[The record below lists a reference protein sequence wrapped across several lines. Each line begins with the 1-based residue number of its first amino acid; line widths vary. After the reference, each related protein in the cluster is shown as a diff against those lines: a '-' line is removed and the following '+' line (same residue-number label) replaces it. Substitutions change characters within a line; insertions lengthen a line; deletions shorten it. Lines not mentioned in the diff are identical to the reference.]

1 MDYPQAS
8 EAHYNTQAGIGAAA
22 VLLARRTW
30 ASLRISDDFDAVWQ
44 SLGAKLLLI
53 LAAAQQSA
61 VIDGAAYVGSVLDE
75 FGVAADPV
83 AAVVGSTVKA
93 RIVPSSLVGVASSG
107 RPLESLLYNS
117 IIDVKQALG
126 AGASPVVALQK
137 GQFTV
142 ETIVQTQVA
151 DAGRSATSVAMAI
164 RPKVT
169 RYVRMLRR
177 PSCPRCVVL
186 AGKEFPWNAGFSR
199 HPKCD
204 CVGIPITENVK
215 GDFSTDPVEAVKAGA
230 VRGLSVADTKAI
242 VEDGANV
249 SRVINAH
256 SGMDTAQVFG
266 RDLKITFAK
275 TSRRKAT
282 DLRLRPESIYQIA
295 ASRSEA
301 ISLLKKY
308 GYIT

>member
-151 DAGRSATSVAMAI
+151 DAGRSATSVGYGDPAEGD
-164 RPKVT
+164 P
-169 RYVRMLRR
+169 LRADA
-177 PSCPRCVVL
+177 SSAVL
-186 AGKEFPWNAGFSR
+186 SPLCR
-199 HPKCD
+199 
-204 CVGIPITENVK
+204 VGGQGV
-215 GDFSTDPVEAVKAGA
+215 PVERRIQSAPEVRLCRYSDHRERQGRLQYRSGGGCEGGRCAGP
-230 VRGLSVADTKAI
+230 V
-242 VEDGANV
+242 
-249 SRVINAH
+249 
-256 SGMDTAQVFG
+256 G
-266 RDLKITFAK
+266 R
-275 TSRRKAT
+275 
-282 DLRLRPESIYQIA
+282 
-295 ASRSEA
+295 
-301 ISLLKKY
+301 
-308 GYIT
+308 